1 MDLKTNINKIHSDL
15 ILTKGIGESVSIK
28 ECTTKELGNHFE
40 IKAEFSGMVAHIL
53 VEKKEIESNTFTWR
67 YYANPNNTTVGLVE
81 RKSTLER
88 FASDVFDIFD
98 KKRFD
103 SEYLSEITE

>member
-15 ILTKGIGESVSIK
+15 LLIKGIGESVSIK

-40 IKAEFSGMVAHIL
+40 IKAEFAGMVAHIL
-53 VEKKEIESNTFTWR
+53 VEKKEIESNTFNWK
-67 YYANPNNTTVGLVE
+67 YYANPNDTSVGLVE
-81 RKSTLER
+81 RKSTLDQ
-88 FASDVFDIFD
+88 FASDVIDIFD